1 MSKLKVKAKK
11 VKSDVYSFTGH
22 EFELISVAGATLW
35 QYCLDTKRPPSDFA
49 KGIQGLSKLIDSPE
63 KAEAICADKVLL
75 IGVFTECV
83 DGIPVETVP
92 TE

>member
-1 MSKLKVKAKK
+1 MPKTKVKAKK

-22 EFELISVAGATLW
+22 EFELITVAGATLW
-35 QYCLDTKRPPSDFA
+35 QYCIDANRTPADFA
-49 KGIQGLSKLIDSPE
+49 QGIQGLSKLIDSPE

-75 IGVFTECV
+75 IGCFLEVL
-83 DGIPVETVP
+83 DGIPSEVP